1 MLVNIVNKSAFFS
14 VLDVLPIAIVVA
26 DMEDGKIVLFNQEAQ
41 LIWKRDASEV
51 LGKPQT
57 VLHSEYWNDKARETF
72 SQDVQTLLSGR
83 VVKNTRN
90 ALLRSDGVEI
100 AIEIRANMATFEGK
114 NYIVGVFLP
123 IQDRVDAYN
132 LLAKK
137 EKEVRTIFENAQVGI
152 AYLKNGPQIEKANQ
166 RLAEIL
172 GYDSPDELEGVSS
185 SILHPSRHTYEMFV
199 AKYYKDLQSH
209 KNVQLEYEMLKRNGE
224 KIWVALNGKALDEAT
239 PANLKNGMIWIVDDV
254 TQRHKMLNELQKQ
267 TALLDFQAHH
277 DDLTGLPNRT
287 LYRDRIE
294 SAIQQA
300 KRSEKKFALL
310 FLDLDHFKEINDS
323 LGHDAGDMLLL
334 EVANRLKASL
344 RAEDTLARIG
354 GDEFTILMQEV
365 HSIGDITTLA
375 YKILDDFKASFVV
388 KGHEIYIS
396 CSIGISVYPE
406 NGMSAED
413 LLKNADNAMYRV
425 KDKGRGTFAY
435 YTKEMTEMAY
445 ERMTLES
452 NIRKALSNSEFE
464 VYYQPQYNAV
474 TQKMIGME
482 ALVRWIDPKKGMI
495 SPAKFIPFAESSNL
509 IIEIDDWVM
518 QRAMR
523 DVKQWREQGLEVGIL
538 SLNLSIRALESENFL
553 TKVQETMASV
563 GFEPEWLKL
572 EILERDIMTKP
583 LQNNETLQQLRALG
597 ISIAIDDFGTGQS
610 SLTYLNIFPLDML
623 KIDTSFVRGIAQG
636 ETTILLAI
644 ISLARALGLDVIAE
658 GVETQEEL
666 DFLLKHDCYNI
677 QGYYFSR
684 PVASK
689 ECEKLLQNSAKVV
702 N

>member
-1 MLVNIVNKSAFFS
+1 MLVNIVNKSAFFN
-14 VLDVLPIAIVVA
+14 VLDVLPVAIVVA

-41 LIWKRDASEV
+41 IIWKRDASEV
-51 LGKPQT
+51 LGKQQT

-72 SQDVQTLLSGR
+72 SQDVQTLLSGK

-114 NYIVGVFLP
+114 NYIVGIFLP
-123 IQDRVDAYN
+123 IQERVDAYN

-152 AYLKNGPQIEKANQ
+152 AYLKYGPQIEKANQ
-166 RLAEIL
+166 RLADIL
-172 GYDSPDELEGVSS
+172 GYDSPDELEGVSVA
-185 SILHPSRHTYEMFV
+185 ILHPSQNLYEMFV

-209 KNVQLEYEMLKRNGE
+209 QNVQLEYEMVKKNGE

-254 TQRHKMLNELQKQ
+254 TERHKMLNELQKQ

-294 SAIQQA
+294 SAVQQS
-300 KRSEKKFALL
+300 KRSKKKFALL

-323 LGHDAGDMLLL
+323 LGHDAGDMLLV
-334 EVANRLKASL
+334 EVTNRLKSSL
-344 RAEDTLARIG
+344 RGEDTLARIG

-365 HSIGDITTLA
+365 HSIRDITTLA
-375 YKILDDFKASFVV
+375 YKILDDFKSSFVL

-406 NGMSAED
+406 DGTSAED

-425 KDKGRGTFAY
+425 KDKGRGAFAY

-482 ALVRWIDPKKGMI
+482 ALVRWVNPQKGI
-495 SPAKFIPFAESSNL
+495 VSPAKFIPFAEASNL

-523 DVKQWREQGLEVGIL
+523 DVKQWREQGLEVGVL
-538 SLNLSIRALESENFL
+538 SLNLSVRALESEDFL
-553 TKVQETMASV
+553 PKLQETMASI

-583 LQNNETLQQLRALG
+583 LKNNETLQQLKTLG

-623 KIDTSFVRGIAQG
+623 KIDTSFVRGIEKG

-684 PVASK
+684 PVAS
-689 ECEKLLQNSAKVV
+689 EEFEKLLQSSTKVV
-702 N
+702 H